1 MRKCCNRVGTIVFAA
16 VAATTAWG
24 PADGATIETAKLVT
38 ESTLIPSTDAG
49 IQLYLREKRPADL
62 VQFSSDRILLY
73 VHGASYPA
81 ETMFDLPLDGVSMME
96 WIAQRGWDVWL
107 VDVCGY
113 GGSTRPPE
121 MNRPAQE
128 NQPIVDTATA
138 ARDVGSAIAHILQ
151 KRGVQ
156 RINLMGWSWGTAI
169 MGSYTA
175 EHNDQVAR
183 LVLYAPAW
191 ISNAPSSPAAGDA
204 LGAYRTVS
212 IESAK
217 ERWLKGA

>member
-1 MRKCCNRVGTIVFAA
+1 MG
-16 VAATTAWG
+16 
-24 PADGATIETAKLVT
+24 L
-38 ESTLIPSTDAG
+38 
-49 IQLYLREKRPADL
+49 
-62 VQFSSDRILLY
+62 
-73 VHGASYPA
+73 
-81 ETMFDLPLDGVSMME
+81 
-96 WIAQRGWDVWL
+96 
-107 VDVCGY
+107 
-113 GGSTRPPE
+113 
-121 MNRPAQE
+121 
-128 NQPIVDTATA
+128 
-138 ARDVGSAIAHILQ
+138 AIAHILQ

-191 ISNAPSSPAAGDA
+191 ISNAPSSPAAGVA

>member
-1 MRKCCNRVGTIVFAA
+1 VFAA

-107 VDVCGY
+107 VDVRGY

-138 ARDVGSAIAHILQ
+138 AQRCGISYRTYSAKA
-151 KRGVQ
+151 R
-156 RINLMGWSWGTAI
+156 R
-169 MGSYTA
+169 A
-175 EHNDQVAR
+175 EDQLDG
-183 LVLYAPAW
+183 LVLGHRDHGQLYSRAQRSGCPA
-191 ISNAPSSPAAGDA
+191 SA
-204 LGAYRTVS
+204 LCACMD
-212 IESAK
+212 
-217 ERWLKGA
+217 L